1 MELHQRQRREAED
14 SISGGRQIAPAPGTE
29 LQEEARDHPLVQ
41 NGHKNHQR
49 RMREGSKG
57 AAGRKKNQQEYFE
70 DGIQGQNYHP
80 QFLEKLWDYIF
91 KIDDLVDEYRNIVLN
106 LHANTGDSTH

>member
-1 MELHQRQRREAED
+1 
-14 SISGGRQIAPAPGTE
+14 
-29 LQEEARDHPLVQ
+29 
-41 NGHKNHQR
+41 
-49 RMREGSKG
+49 MREGSKG